1 MVTRVK
7 QQNVMYSFF
16 AESMLDGEIK
26 LDDNSW
32 SLTNNFISIVAIT
45 TTIVNAILIFWLF
58 YKFRILAAAKAL
70 YKPVKTAPTT
80 TIIFEYIP
88 ATTPIPNS
96 WINYLNDNLK
106 WDHGI
111 FVLVLVTVILLIVL
125 LYLRISCR
133 NMHTTLCLQISD
145 GFQCVMIPIMQLLL
159 LPRYWEINYA
169 NIIDNIRINGH
180 FNPKL
185 HVYWPDF
192 VRNVNT
198 TQIQSIPTMLTL
210 KPGDNY
216 TILSLQ

>member
-7 QQNVMYSFF
+7 QQNVIYSSL

-88 ATTPIPNS
+88 ATTPIPDS

-145 GFQCVMIPIMQLLL
+145 GFQCVMIPIM
-159 LPRYWEINYA
+159 
-169 NIIDNIRINGH
+169 
-180 FNPKL
+180 
-185 HVYWPDF
+185 
-192 VRNVNT
+192 
-198 TQIQSIPTMLTL
+198 
-210 KPGDNY
+210 
-216 TILSLQ
+216 